1 MKQKRAHPR
10 VFPVLLTFFGLILLL
25 GGVNLLLLGG
35 SSWYAIAGATL
46 IASATLLWIGNRW
59 GAWLYGLLLMSSS
72 GWALWEVGL
81 NGWALLPR
89 LGALAV
95 LGVWLLTPFVQR
107 GLDSGPPPLLRP
119 FRSSAAVWVWLS
131 VALAGFALTAIALTQ
146 SRPVADVH
154 ITDAPSTPARGDWV
168 NYGNDSAGTRYSELT
183 LIKPSNVAR
192 LKLAWSFRTGD
203 NARPGEDFSFEATP
217 LKIGHL
223 LYLCTATDQVF
234 ALDASTGTQVW
245 HFDPK
250 IDREGMPAFACRG
263 VSYAAVSAV
272 PEPCA
277 QRIYLATLNA
287 RLWSLDALTGTPCA
301 NFGEGGS
308 VDLQRGLGEV
318 PKGGYTLSSPPL
330 ITHGR
335 LVVGASV
342 RDNWSV
348 DMPSGV
354 VRAYDAVTGSLDWA
368 WDVGRVDHSA
378 PATGETYTRSTP
390 NAWAPM
396 VADDALGLIY
406 IPTGNPAGDF
416 VGLKRRAF
424 DERYGSSLVAL
435 DVGTGSE
442 RWKFQATHH
451 DLWDN
456 DLGSQPVLVD
466 IPTAGGVQPA
476 VVMGSKQGNLFVLNR
491 ETGVPIVPVA
501 EKPAPQLSNI
511 GERLS
516 LTQPTSV
523 LSVNPGPAMLTEA
536 AMWGATPVDQLWCRI
551 QFRKARYDGAYTPP
565 GTGRAS
571 IAYPGMFG
579 GVEWGGVSIDPNR
592 KILVTNPSA
601 MPFLV
606 RMAAVDSPP
615 ADMPRG
621 VKEIKGSGYA
631 VSYYGFL
638 SPLRMPCMQPPW
650 GKLYAID
657 LATNQVLWE
666 RAVGTARDTGPFGIP
681 SQIPLVIGT
690 PQVGGSV
697 VTRSGLI
704 FSGATLDRYLR
715 AYDLQTGTELW
726 SARLPAGG
734 QSSPMTFQ
742 SDARQFVVIAA
753 GGHGVLGTK
762 TGDYVMA
769 YALQ

>member
-10 VFPVLLTFFGLILLL
+10 VFPVVLTLFGLILLL
-25 GGVNLLLLGG
+25 GGVDLLVLGG
-35 SSWYAIAGATL
+35 SWWYALAGITL
-46 IASATLLWIGNRW
+46 IASAALLWFGNRW
-59 GAWLYGLLLMSSS
+59 GAWLYGLLLLSSV

-89 LGALAV
+89 LGAPAL
-95 LGVWLLTPFVQR
+95 LGVWILTPFIQR

-119 FRSSAAVWVWLS
+119 FRSSAAVWVWLL
-131 VALAGFALTAIALTQ
+131 VAIAGFALTAIALTH
-146 SRPVADVH
+146 SRPVAGAHVME
-154 ITDAPSTPARGDWV
+154 TPQMPAAGDWS
-168 NYGNDSAGTRYSELT
+168 NYGNDAAGTRYSELT
-183 LIKPSNVAR
+183 LVKPSNVAR

-217 LKIGHL
+217 LKIDRL
-223 LYLCTATDQVF
+223 LYICTATNQVF
-234 ALDASTGTQVW
+234 ALDAATGKEAW

-250 IDREGMPAFACRG
+250 IDRDGISAFACRG
-263 VSYAAVSAV
+263 VSYAVVGTA
-272 PEPCA
+272 PEVCS

-287 RLWSLDALTGTPCA
+287 RLWSLDALTGKPCA
-301 NFGEGGS
+301 NFGDAGS
-308 VDLQRGLGEV
+308 VDLLHGLGEV
-318 PKGGYTLSSPPL
+318 PKGGYALSSPPL
-330 ITHGR
+330 VTHGR
-335 LVVGASV
+335 LVVGASI

-354 VRAYDAVTGSLDWA
+354 VRAYDAVTGTLDWA
-368 WDVGRVDHSA
+368 WDVGRAARNA
-378 PATGETYTRSTP
+378 PAPGETYTRSTP

-396 VADDALGLIY
+396 VADDALGLVY

-416 VGLKRRAF
+416 VGLKRRPI
-424 DERYGSSLVAL
+424 DEQYGSALVAL
-435 DVGTGSE
+435 DTSTGIE

-466 IPTAGGVQPA
+466 IPAAGGMQPA
-476 VVMGSKQGNLFVLNR
+476 VVMGTKQGNLFVLNR
-491 ETGVPIVPVA
+491 ESGAPIIPVA
-501 EKPAPQLSNI
+501 EKPTPQLSNI

-516 LTQPTSV
+516 PTQPASA
-523 LSVNPGPAMLTEA
+523 LSVNPGPAVLTEA

-551 QFRKARYDGAYTPP
+551 QFRKARYEGPYTPP

-579 GVEWGGVSIDPNR
+579 GVEWGGITVDPYR
-592 KILVTNPSA
+592 KILITNPSA

-606 RMAAVDSPP
+606 RMASVDSPP

-631 VSYYGFL
+631 TSYFGFL
-638 SPLRMPCMQPPW
+638 SPLRIPCMQPPW

-666 RAVGTARDTGPFGIP
+666 HAVGTARDTGPFGIA

-690 PQVGGSV
+690 PQVGGSI

-704 FSGATLDRYLR
+704 FSAATLDRYLR
-715 AYDLQTGTELW
+715 AYDLQTGTEIW

-734 QSSPMTFQ
+734 QSTPMTYK